1 MKEACR
7 QVDMGYA
14 ALMFCCNEGLVPGVK
29 RDGRAASL
37 TTATPPGSTG

>member
-1 MKEACR
+1 MKESCR

-14 ALMFCCNEGLVPGVK
+14 VLMFCCNEGLVPGVK